1 MCLAQDSV
9 SPRARRRAYVRGP
22 ALQILE
28 KLLGVYEA
36 FPLTV
41 AEAACGKVRAPAPAR
56 QPRRRAAGRVTRRAL
71 AAPVLGIRRSVGSK
85 VMSLAPHAAHNS
97 VATAQASALVT
108 MRRRLSAALVR
119 TAGPMAAHLLPVRE
133 AANSFVQVRS
143 EAGRTP
149 TTPTR
154 ARCAAAPGG
163 HGADTGARAGRLDS
177 R

>member
-56 QPRRRAAGRVTRRAL
+56 RSGGVAAAL
-71 AAPVLGIRRSVGSK
+71 ARDRTG
-85 VMSLAPHAAHNS
+85 HA
-97 VATAQASALVT
+97 TSAGGT
-108 MRRRLSAALVR
+108 RLR
-119 TAGPMAAHLLPVRE
+119 D
-133 AANSFVQVRS
+133 
-143 EAGRTP
+143 P
-149 TTPTR
+149 TLR
-154 ARCAAAPGG
+154 GQQ
-163 HGADTGARAGRLDS
+163 
-177 R
+177 

>member
-56 QPRRRAAGRVTRRAL
+56 RSAGA
-71 AAPVLGIRRSVGSK
+71 
-85 VMSLAPHAAHNS
+85 
-97 VATAQASALVT
+97 
-108 MRRRLSAALVR
+108 
-119 TAGPMAAHLLPVRE
+119 
-133 AANSFVQVRS
+133 
-143 EAGRTP
+143 
-149 TTPTR
+149 
-154 ARCAAAPGG
+154 AAAPARGRTGHATSAGG
-163 HGADTGARAGRLDS
+163 TRPRDPTLCGEQGYEPCSPRCA
-177 R
+177 